1 MCMCIYEFTSDFNIC
16 GVLVIETNEEVNAPA
31 AAKKGEEAWYRDI
44 PQFQSHC
51 SHCHCHCQFRSVCV
65 VFFWL
70 LVEGHLM
77 HSMHSWFIL
86 YAVSLLL
93 QMLANSFLHA
103 GAGGL
108 QSPALQ
114 PAEGMVRRDRSRT
127 EWVTT
132 CTVHGAQCTVVFAV
146 AAHFVH
152 CCTTT
157 VQLSLRIWLT
167 GRKSIEFRAASEYWE
182 KRVSGATHVVF
193 AKGCNSHACS
203 SLMLVYSLLGS

>member
-1 MCMCIYEFTSDFNIC
+1 MSLRQTSTYVVF
-16 GVLVIETNEEVNAPA
+16 LLSKQTRRWTLQPPQRRERR
-31 AAKKGEEAWYRDI
+31 RDI
-44 PQFQSHC
+44 VISRN
-51 SHCHCHCQFRSVCV
+51 SRVTV
-65 VFFWL
+65 VTVTVNFGLFVLCFFWL

-86 YAVSLLL
+86 CAVSLLL

-182 KRVSGATHVVF
+182 KRVAGATHVGF